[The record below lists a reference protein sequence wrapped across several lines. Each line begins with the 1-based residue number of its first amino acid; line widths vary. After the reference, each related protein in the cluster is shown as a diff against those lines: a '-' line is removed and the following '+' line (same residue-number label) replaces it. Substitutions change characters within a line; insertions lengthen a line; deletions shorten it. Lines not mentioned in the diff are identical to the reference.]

1 MSAAPPTQPRASSIG
16 AAGEGHGLTVEG
28 LSKSF
33 RGIAAVEDASF
44 TVREGSITALI
55 GPNGAGKTTMFDL
68 ISGFLTP
75 DAGQVLHAGVRVSG
89 RRPEQVARL
98 GLTRT
103 FQLTR
108 TFSALSV
115 LDNMLV
121 GASEHP
127 GERLI
132 SMSLHPR
139 RARSREREARA
150 QARELLAGFNLD
162 EKSHELAGVLSG
174 GQRKLLELAR
184 ALMARPRMLL
194 LDEPMAGVN
203 PTMGLML
210 LRHIEQA
217 RDRHGVTILFVEH
230 DLEAVM
236 RHAEHVVVMA
246 AGTVLATG
254 SPDLIRSDERVLD
267 AYLGL
272 GKPSGRVAG
281 GMLGGGQA

>member
-1 MSAAPPTQPRASSIG
+1 MSAPPPIRARPAALG
-16 AAGEGHGLTVEG
+16 VAGEGHGLTVEG

-33 RGIAAVEDASF
+33 RGIAAVDDASF
-44 TVREGSITALI
+44 TVQEGSITALI

-68 ISGFLTP
+68 ISGFLAP
-75 DAGQVLHAGVRVSG
+75 DAGRVIHAGVRVSG
-89 RRPEQVARL
+89 RRPEQVAKL

-115 LDNMLV
+115 MDNMLV

-127 GERLI
+127 GEGLI
-132 SMSLHPR
+132 SMGLHPR
-139 RARSREREARA
+139 RARSRERQARA
-150 QARELLAGFNLD
+150 QARELLESFNLD
-162 EKSHELAGVLSG
+162 EKADELAGVLSG

-210 LRHIEQA
+210 LRHIERA
-217 RDRHGVTILFVEH
+217 RDEHGVTILFVEH

-254 SPDLIRSDERVLD
+254 SPNLIRSDERVLD

-272 GKPSGRVAG
+272 GKPSGQVAG
-281 GMLGGGQA
+281 GVLGGGQA